1 MSESPLQDMVW
12 ERSREGPCSL
22 VSLATVRHKGGR
34 LMKWE
39 EYIHTTVTLID
50 WMLVLLLIEKALDIL
65 EQLRKFF

>member
-1 MSESPLQDMVW
+1 
-12 ERSREGPCSL
+12 
-22 VSLATVRHKGGR
+22 
-34 LMKWE
+34 MKWE